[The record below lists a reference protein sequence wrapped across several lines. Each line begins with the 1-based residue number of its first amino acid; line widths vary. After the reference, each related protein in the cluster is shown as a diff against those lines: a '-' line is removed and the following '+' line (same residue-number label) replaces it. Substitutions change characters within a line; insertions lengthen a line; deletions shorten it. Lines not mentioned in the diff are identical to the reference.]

1 LQAIVKLQDFL
12 QTDRRYDHQ
21 DIAAD
26 DELSRQIQVRLIN
39 LGLLDPPA
47 DGIFGPI
54 SSAAFERFQMLM
66 ETGEKGYLGA
76 LTAKKVIE
84 TKRSDL
90 PINIPTITIK
100 QDTVF
105 KARPLQ
111 SSSLPETE
119 KQLVASGKSFKLIDV
134 EPSARKHVRV
144 TLRNDAFPKLHEN
157 GEVKPSKIWYAF
169 SEHVTIYNPKDKAS
183 DTAPT
188 TPPKGPPASVKLNV
202 PYKSQ
207 LDNWYNPTGSCN
219 VTSIAMCLQFLGL
232 PRRDNIGQYEDELYE
247 YAIYRGLS
255 RHNPYDLAKIVR
267 DYGGKDEFRENA
279 TIDEV
284 KAWLVKGNPAV
295 IHGYFTS
302 FGHIIV
308 VVGYNETG
316 FVVHDPYGEW
326 FSSGYRTDLSG
337 AYKTY
342 SYNLIRRT
350 CIPDG
355 NFWVHFISK

>member
-1 LQAIVKLQDFL
+1 MKLQDFL
-12 QTDRRYDHQ
+12 QTDRRYDYQ

-39 LGLLDPPA
+39 LGLLEPPA
-47 DGIFGPI
+47 DGRFGPI
-54 SSAAFERFQMLM
+54 STAALKRFQMLM
-66 ETGEKGYLGA
+66 ETGENGYLGA
-76 LTAKKVIE
+76 VTAKKVIE
-84 TKRSDL
+84 TKRTDL
-90 PINIPTITIK
+90 PTNIPTVTVIK
-100 QDTVF
+100 DTVF

-111 SSSLPETE
+111 SSALPETE
-119 KQLVASGKSFKLIDV
+119 KQLIASGKSFKLIDV
-134 EPSARKHVRV
+134 EPLERKHFLI
-144 TLRNDAFPKLHEN
+144 TLRNDEFPKLHED
-157 GEVKPSKIWYAF
+157 GKVKPSKIWYAF
-169 SEHVTIYNPKDKAS
+169 GEHVTINNPQDKKT
-183 DTAPT
+183 DTVAPAV
-188 TPPKGPPASVKLNV
+188 PKGPPASVKLNV

-267 DYGGKDEFRENA
+267 DYGGKDNFRENA

-284 KAWLVKGNPAV
+284 KAWLVGGNPAV

-308 VVGYNETG
+308 VVGYNESG
-316 FVVHDPYGEW
+316 FLVHDPYGEW
-326 FSSGYRTDLSG
+326 FASGYRTDLSG
-337 AYKTY
+337 QYKTY
-342 SYNLIRRT
+342 SYNLIRRV

-355 NFWVHFISK
+355 SFWVHFISK